1 MKITKRQLKRIIKE
15 ERAKLIS
22 ESNFTDRLERAVI
35 SVFEDKLDLPGMDSN
50 PEAAANAI
58 RDRVDEILDQAV
70 MGIRQTMDD
79 DFNPDRPFLESARQP
94 AARHE
99 MEDMA
104 NAIEIATDFIRDAA
118 GTDENDFDGL
128 VQYLA
133 HHSWYDENQAADMI
147 DQLIDDGEIQ
157 YDSRNDEFYM

>member
-104 NAIEIATDFIRDAA
+104 NAVEIATEFIRDVA
-118 GTDENDFDGL
+118 GTDQNDFDGL

-133 HHSWYDENQAADMI
+133 HQSWYDENRAADII

>member
-79 DFNPDRPFLESARQP
+79 DFDPDRPFLESARQP

-133 HHSWYDENQAADMI
+133 HHSWYDESYAAEII

>member
-22 ESNFTDRLERAVI
+22 ERNFTDRLERAVI

-50 PEAAANAI
+50 PEAAADAI

-79 DFNPDRPFLESARQP
+79 DFDPDRPVYESARRP
-94 AARHE
+94 TALHE
-99 MEDMA
+99 MEDMES
-104 NAIEIATDFIRDAA
+104 AITIATDFIRDAA

-133 HHSWYDENQAADMI
+133 HHIGYDENRAADMI